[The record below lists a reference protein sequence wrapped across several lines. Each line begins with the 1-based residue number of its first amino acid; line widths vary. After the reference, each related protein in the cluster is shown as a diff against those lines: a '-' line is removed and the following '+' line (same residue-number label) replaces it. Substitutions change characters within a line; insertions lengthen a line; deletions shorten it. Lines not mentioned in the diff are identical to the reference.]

1 MRKNEYWPRLED
13 VVLAWNAALP
23 EARAQAFAA
32 LKGVPQR
39 SDGEDGVVRWS
50 VVAKRLGVTTRS
62 VRYAVT
68 AAGICPVCLPGR
80 SRSIGLLTSDFR
92 RLCSGAVR
100 STAASVGEQ
109 SVLRAGGRS

>member
-1 MRKNEYWPRLED
+1 MRKSECGPRLED
-13 VVLAWNAALP
+13 AVLAWNAASP
-23 EARAQAFAA
+23 EARAQAVTA

-39 SDGEDGVVRWS
+39 SDDEDGVIRWS

-68 AAGICPVCLPGR
+68 AAGISPVCLPGR

-92 RLCSGAVR
+92 RLCGGAVR
-100 STAASVGEQ
+100 STAASDSEQ